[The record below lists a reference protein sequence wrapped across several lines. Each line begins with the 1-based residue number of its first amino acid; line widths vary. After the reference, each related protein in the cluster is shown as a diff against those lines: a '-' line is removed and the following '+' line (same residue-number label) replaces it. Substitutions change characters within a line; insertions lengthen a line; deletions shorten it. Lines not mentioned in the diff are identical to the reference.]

1 MAPTTSSEPAMTFPS
16 PVRQPGRLASL
27 VTLAAALALGACA
40 GSKPK
45 SACPAYGILGDATK
59 MTQFRPGDGRD
70 IVDVMYTAELPTV
83 ALVCSGD
90 DKAVN
95 VTVRLKLVASTGAAM
110 PADGKISVPFFVALT
125 REDREVVLSET
136 YVREFSFAPG
146 ERSKTANEEAEITI
160 PLENGP
166 KLGAYEVLVGVKLD
180 RAQLDYNRTRR
191 PG

>member
-1 MAPTTSSEPAMTFPS
+1 MIFSLQ
-16 PVRQPGRLASL
+16 VRWHSRLASML
-27 VTLAAALALGACA
+27 TLAAALSLGACA

-59 MTQFRPGDGRD
+59 MTQFRSGEGRD
-70 IVDVMYTAELPTV
+70 IVDVMYTAEMPSVVL
-83 ALVCSGD
+83 ACAGD
-90 DKAVN
+90 EKSVN
-95 VTVRLKLVASTGAAM
+95 VTVRLKLVVSPGAALS
-110 PADGKISVPFFVALT
+110 ADGKVSVPFFVALT
-125 REDREVVLSET
+125 RDDREVVLSES

-180 RAQLDYNRTRR
+180 RTQLDYNRTRR